1 MSPRTNGKPPTHQQR
16 ARSLADQ
23 LEDLPD
29 EITGN
34 HFIFPEKAKTTVEAD
49 SGGRV
54 KVVSIPDAEEITRA
68 DHPKP
73 DSRLPE
79 RIGGIATQLIAAVD
93 KPPRLGALALLVALA
108 AFAAWLRW
116 GR

>member
-1 MSPRTNGKPPTHQQR
+1 VEQSNGRRPSHTNRVRT
-16 ARSLADQ
+16 LADQ

-34 HFIFPEKAKTTVEAD
+34 HFIFPEKAKTTVDTDAT
-49 SGGRV
+49 GRV
-54 KVVSIPDAEEITRA
+54 KVVSIPDEEVTKD
-68 DHPKP
+68 DHAKP
-73 DSRLPE
+73 ESRWPE
-79 RIGGIATQLIAAVD
+79 RAGGVATRLIAAVD
-93 KPPRLGALALLVALA
+93 RPERLMALALLVALA